1 MRVIMAREFIVP
13 GQIITGSG
21 ALTMAEETLKG
32 LGKKAL
38 IVTDKVMIQLGN
50 CAKVETALKNQ
61 GIDYAI
67 YSEIVGEPTDTM
79 IENGLKVYK
88 ENGCDF
94 LVALGGGSPIDS
106 KKAIGSLVING
117 GNISDYMGKV
127 IDVEMPPL
135 VAIPTTAGTGSEAT
149 QFTIITDTKKDIKM
163 LLKGKVLMPKLAIID
178 PQFTMTAP
186 PKITAATGLD
196 ALCHAVEAY
205 TSRKAQTLS
214 DSFAMSA
221 VKRIFK
227 FLPVAFKDGKNEEAR
242 VQMSVAALE
251 AGIAFNNASV
261 TIIHGMSRPI
271 GALFHVAHG
280 LSNAMLMKECLG
292 FALEGAYDRFADLG
306 RAIGV
311 ADATDEDKAAAEKF
325 LSAIEG
331 IVKELETPT
340 LAEFGIDKEEFFKV
354 IDKMAY
360 DAMDSGSPQ
369 NTMREVSEEQ
379 VKQIYRNLW

>member
-1 MRVIMAREFIVP
+1 
-13 GQIITGSG
+13 
-21 ALTMAEETLKG
+21 MAEETLKG

-106 KKAIGSLVING
+106 MKAIGSLVVNG

-196 ALCHAVEAY
+196 ALCHAVEA
-205 TSRKAQTLS
+205 
-214 DSFAMSA
+214 
-221 VKRIFK
+221 
-227 FLPVAFKDGKNEEAR
+227 
-242 VQMSVAALE
+242 
-251 AGIAFNNASV
+251 
-261 TIIHGMSRPI
+261 
-271 GALFHVAHG
+271 
-280 LSNAMLMKECLG
+280 
-292 FALEGAYDRFADLG
+292 
-306 RAIGV
+306 
-311 ADATDEDKAAAEKF
+311 
-325 LSAIEG
+325 
-331 IVKELETPT
+331 
-340 LAEFGIDKEEFFKV
+340 
-354 IDKMAY
+354 
-360 DAMDSGSPQ
+360 
-369 NTMREVSEEQ
+369 
-379 VKQIYRNLW
+379 